1 MQINT
6 LEIVIVIVLALALVI
21 WLVIRNRKDEEAFK
35 KDELDDSGFVEPH
48 DPERNDR
55 P

>member
-35 KDELDDSGFVEPH
+35 KDELEDSEFLEPK
-48 DPERNDR
+48 DPDKE
-55 P
+55 

>member
-6 LEIVIVIVLALALVI
+6 LETITVIVLAIALLI

-35 KDELDDSGFVEPH
+35 KDELKDSEFVEPKA
-48 DPERNDR
+48 PEK
-55 P
+55 